1 MPPRSPD
8 ASAAASAAPAAPAAP
23 AEGTVHVGIDL
34 AWGTAAR
41 TGVAAVDAAGRLLHS
56 GTVVTDAE
64 LDVWLGRLPGP
75 LGVVAVDAPLEVP
88 NATGARGAEREL
100 TSAYGR
106 YGCGCHVANRSR
118 PWFDPP
124 RGEVLAAR
132 HGWSLDPDAVG
143 LGRPVAVEVYPH
155 AALIGLFALGRV
167 LPYKAKARRDLATRQ
182 EAFARLV
189 ALLES
194 LPGLGLLDGPG
205 SADWAEQVVAVR
217 SATRPVDLER
227 VEDRIDAVLC
237 AHLAWRWAADPGSLH
252 VYGGPGLGRVVA
264 PPRPTHPRG

>member
-1 MPPRSPD
+1 MPPPS
-8 ASAAASAAPAAPAAP
+8 SEGLPAAVTPGTGGGVA
-23 AEGTVHVGIDL
+23 GTVHVGIDL
-34 AWGTAAR
+34 AWGTTAR
-41 TGVAAVDAAGRLLHS
+41 TGVAAVDASGRLLGS
-56 GTVVTDAE
+56 ATVVSDEE
-64 LDVWLGRLPGP
+64 LDAWLGDLPGP
-75 LGVVAVDAPLEVP
+75 IGVVAVDAPLEVP

-132 HGWSLDPDAVG
+132 HGWSLEPTAVG
-143 LGRPVAVEVYPH
+143 AGAPVAVEVYPH

-194 LPGLGLLDGPG
+194 VPELGLLAGPG
-205 SADWAEQVVAVR
+205 RADWAEQVAAVR
-217 SATRPVDLER
+217 AATRPVDLER

-237 AHLAWRWAADPGSLH
+237 AHLAWRWATDPASLH

-264 PPRPTHPRG
+264 PPRPTHARG